1 MTTLLIKDLSVAEAL
16 DTRAMSA
23 VRGGTYKGMPAH
35 MLPYFG
41 GVTKNE
47 FSFDASQ
54 LIGQTQNIVNNNGNN
69 VAFAHDITST
79 IKPTQTAD
87 NKISF

>member
-1 MTTLLIKDLSVAEAL
+1 MTTLLIKDLAVAEAL

-23 VRGGTYKGMPAH
+23 VRGGTYKGMPGY
-35 MLPYFG
+35 MTPYFG
-41 GVTKNE
+41 VEKNS

-79 IKPTQTAD
+79 VKPTQTA
-87 NKISF
+87 NNNISF

>member
-1 MTTLLIKDLSVAEAL
+1 MTILHIADLSVTEAL
-16 DTRAMSA
+16 DTSAMQS
-23 VRGGTYKGMPAH
+23 VRGGTYQGMPAH

-54 LIGQTQNIVNNNGNN
+54 LIGQTQDIVNNNGNN
-69 VAFAHDITST
+69 VAFAHGITST
-79 IKPTQTAD
+79 VNPTQSAN